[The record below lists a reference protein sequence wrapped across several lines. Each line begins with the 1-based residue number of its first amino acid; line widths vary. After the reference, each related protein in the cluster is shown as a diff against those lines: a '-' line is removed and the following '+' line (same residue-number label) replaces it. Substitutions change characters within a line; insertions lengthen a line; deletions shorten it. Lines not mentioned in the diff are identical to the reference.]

1 MEGEDKTENPFDFQM
16 KKSPRVVVDGKS
28 HWLSIPEENI
38 TLREFR
44 EKLIFFGG
52 LKLELCTEQYS
63 RMSTWQ
69 KVSTP
74 KCNGAKTGKLRAR
87 RKAETIAR
95 AEAEVK
101 SRMKEAK
108 SEAVA
113 GTGTSE

>member
-1 MEGEDKTENPFDFQM
+1 MEGEDNTENPFDFQM
-16 KKSPRVVVDGKS
+16 KKSKIVDGKS

-44 EKLIFFGG
+44 EKLIIFGG

-101 SRMKEAK
+101 SSMKEAK
-108 SEAVA
+108 SEVVA